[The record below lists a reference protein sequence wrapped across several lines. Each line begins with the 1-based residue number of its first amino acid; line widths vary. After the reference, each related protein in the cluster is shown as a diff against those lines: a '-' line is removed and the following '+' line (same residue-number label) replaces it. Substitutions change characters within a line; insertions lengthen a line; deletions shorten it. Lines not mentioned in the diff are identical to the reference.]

1 MIIRNVPLSSLSSH
15 PLNNE
20 IYQGNMDIDDLTDN
34 IKKVGLLETLVVIP
48 SGKRKSYYVI
58 SGNRRLKS
66 LISLGI
72 TKTDI
77 KLIDVEKKD
86 IPLFIISYN
95 RTRLKKAT
103 TLLREID
110 ILEKFYYTSKEKK
123 DGLVTNAE
131 LIKGDKRKVISKR
144 IGVAEG
150 QISKLKTI
158 RKIKPELLE
167 KIDND
172 EISVSQA
179 FILCER
185 QKQEDESITT
195 NHIKGRKSSSTG
207 QVNIFC
213 KSSVD
218 MSEIPDGK
226 INAIITSPVFYGMNM
241 RTYSKNPNELG
252 KEKNVDDYISNV
264 CDTMD
269 ECFRVLSKS
278 GVMFVHLGDTY
289 DDKGS
294 LMNVPHR
301 VVMEM
306 MERKPFILRNTLIFK
321 KTNPIP
327 NAVETRLSTSY
338 EFVFFL
344 TKSKTY
350 NFNHIRIK
358 SKTENKGTS
367 APYHRGKQGGYSP
380 YVSDGKKNLQD
391 YLDSEMID
399 IISSPVANQ
408 IKSKKQF
415 NLLHPCPFPEGLRRS
430 LLALVTPNLTSNN
443 KIKKMS
449 DFNLLDPYMGV
460 AGVLFDGYSMGV
472 GMSVWGYDTNSN
484 YTKAVIKE
492 FDRISK
498 L

>member
-1 MIIRNVPLSSLSSH
+1 MIIRNVPLSILSSH

-20 IYQGNMDIDDLTDN
+20 IYQGNMEIDELVDN

-48 SGKRKSYYVI
+48 SGKGKSYFVI
-58 SGNRRLKS
+58 SGNRRLKA
-66 LISLGI
+66 LISLGF
-72 TKTDI
+72 TKTDV
-77 KLIDVEKKD
+77 KLIDVERRD

-123 DGLVTNAE
+123 RDVGTNAE
-131 LIKGDKRKVISKR
+131 LIKGDKRKVISKK

-150 QISKLKTI
+150 QITKLKTI
-158 RKIKPELLE
+158 RSIKSELLE

-172 EISVSQA
+172 EMSVSQA
-179 FILCER
+179 FILCGR
-185 QKQEDESITT
+185 QKQEDESITK
-195 NHIKGRKSSSTG
+195 NFIKGKKSSSTG
-207 QVNIFC
+207 RVNIFC
-213 KSSVD
+213 KSSVEI
-218 MSEIPDGK
+218 SEIPDGK
-226 INAIITSPVFYGMNM
+226 INTIITSPVFYKL
-241 RTYSKNPNELG
+241 RTYSKNKKELG
-252 KEKNVDDYISNV
+252 NEKNVEDYISNV

-278 GVMFVHLGDTY
+278 GVMFVHLGDTF

-306 MERKPFILRNTLIFK
+306 MKRKPFILRNTLIFK

-358 SKTENKGTS
+358 SKTENKGSS
-367 APYHRGKQGGYSP
+367 APYHRGKQGGFSP
-380 YVSDGKKNLQD
+380 YLSDGKKNLQD
-391 YLDSEMID
+391 YLDNEMID
-399 IISSPVANQ
+399 IISFPVANQ
-408 IKSKKQF
+408 IKSKKQL
-415 NLLHPCPFPEGLRRS
+415 NLLHPCPFPIGLRRS
-430 LLALVTPNLTSNN
+430 LLALVTPNLTPNN
-443 KIKKMS
+443 TIKKMS
-449 DFNLLDPYMGV
+449 DFHLLDPYMGV
-460 AGVLFDGYSMGV
+460 AGILFDGYSL

>member
-1 MIIRNVPLSSLSSH
+1 MIIRNVPLSTLSSH

-20 IYQGNMDIDDLTDN
+20 IYQGNMEIDDLADN

-58 SGNRRLKS
+58 SGNRRLKA

-72 TKTDI
+72 TKIDV
-77 KLIDVEKKD
+77 KLIDGERRD

-123 DGLVTNAE
+123 GGLVTNAE

-158 RKIKPELLE
+158 RNIKPELLE

-172 EISVSQA
+172 EMSVSQA

-185 QKQEDESITT
+185 QKQEDESITK
-195 NHIKGRKSSSTG
+195 NHIRGRKSSSTG
-207 QVNIFC
+207 RVNIFC

-226 INAIITSPVFYGMNM
+226 INAIITSPVFAGSQ
-241 RTYSKNPNELG
+241 RTYSKNPKELG
-252 KEKNVDDYISNV
+252 KEKNIDEYVNNV
-264 CDTMD
+264 CDIMD
-269 ECFRVLSKS
+269 QCFRVLSKK
-278 GVMFVHLGDTY
+278 GVMMLHLGDCY
-289 DDKGS
+289 DESGS
-294 LMNVPHR
+294 LCNAPHR
-301 VVMEM
+301 VVIEM
-306 MERKPFILRNTLIFK
+306 MRRKPFILRNTLVAK
-321 KTNPIP
+321 KSNPIP

-344 TKSKTY
+344 TKSKSY
-350 NFNHIRIK
+350 NFNRFRIK

-380 YVSDGKKNLQD
+380 YLSDGKKNIQD
-391 YLDSEMID
+391 YLDNEMID
-399 IISSPVANQ
+399 IISTPVANQ

-415 NLLHPCPFPEGLRRS
+415 NLLHPCPFPQKLVRT
-430 LLALVTPNLTSNN
+430 LLSMVTPNLTPNN
-443 KIKKMS
+443 TIKKMS
-449 DFNLLDPYMGV
+449 DFHLLDPFMGV
-460 AGVLFDGYSMGV
+460 AGLLFDGHSL

>member
-1 MIIRNVPLSSLSSH
+1 MIIKNVPLSILSSH

-72 TKTDI
+72 TKIDV

-95 RTRLKKAT
+95 RSRLKKAT

-185 QKQEDESITT
+185 HKQEDESITK
-195 NHIKGRKSSSTG
+195 NYIRGRKSSSTG

-213 KSSVD
+213 KSSTD
-218 MSEIPDGK
+218 MNEIPDGK
-226 INAIITSPVFYGMNM
+226 INAIITSPVFYKL
-241 RTYSKNPNELG
+241 RTYSKNKEELG
-252 KEKNVDDYISNV
+252 NEKNVEDYISNV

-289 DDKGS
+289 DDNGS

-306 MERKPFILRNTLIFK
+306 MKRKPFILRNTLIFK

-327 NAVETRLSTSY
+327 NAVESRLSTSY

-449 DFNLLDPYMGV
+449 DFHLCEPYMGV
-460 AGVLFDGYSMGV
+460 AGVLLDGYSM

-484 YTKAVIKE
+484 YTKVVIKE

>member
-1 MIIRNVPLSSLSSH
+1 MIIRNVPLSTLSSH

-66 LISLGI
+66 LISLGY
-72 TKTDI
+72 TKTDV

-123 DGLVTNAE
+123 NGLVTNAE

-185 QKQEDESITT
+185 HKQEDESITK
-195 NHIKGRKSSSTG
+195 NHIRGRKNSSTG
-207 QVNIFC
+207 RVNIFC
-213 KSSVD
+213 KSSTD

-226 INAIITSPVFYGMNM
+226 INAIITSPVFYKL
-241 RTYSKNPNELG
+241 RTYSKNKKELG
-252 KEKNVDDYISNV
+252 NEKNVEDYISNV

-380 YVSDGKKNLQD
+380 YLSDGKKNLQD

-399 IISSPVANQ
+399 IISSPVSNQ

-415 NLLHPCPFPEGLRRS
+415 NLLHPCAFPQGLRRS
-430 LLALVTPNLTSNN
+430 LLALVTPNLTPNN
-443 KIKKMS
+443 TIKKMS
-449 DFNLLDPYMGV
+449 DFHLCEPYMGV
-460 AGVLFDGYSMGV
+460 AGVLLDGYSI

-492 FDRISK
+492 FDRLK
-498 L
+498 

>member
-1 MIIRNVPLSSLSSH
+1 MIIRNVPLSTLSSH

-72 TKTDI
+72 TKIDV

-110 ILEKFYYTSKEKK
+110 ILEKFYYTSKEKRSGA
-123 DGLVTNAE
+123 DIYAE
-131 LIKGDKRKVISKR
+131 MIKGDKRKVISKR

-172 EISVSQA
+172 EMSVSQA

-185 QKQEDESITT
+185 QKQEDESITK
-195 NHIKGRKSSSTG
+195 NHIRGRKSSSTG

-252 KEKNVDDYISNV
+252 KEKNVEDYISNV

-289 DDKGS
+289 DDNGS

-301 VVMEM
+301 VVMEI

-327 NAVETRLSTSY
+327 NSVETRLSTSY

-380 YVSDGKKNLQD
+380 YLSDGKKNLQD

-415 NLLHPCPFPEGLRRS
+415 NLLHPCPFPIGLRRS
-430 LLALVTPNLTSNN
+430 LLALVTPNLTPNN

-449 DFNLLDPYMGV
+449 DFHLLDPYMGV
-460 AGVLFDGYSMGV
+460 AGVLFDGYSI

-492 FDRISK
+492 FDRLK
-498 L
+498 

>member
-66 LISLGI
+66 LISLGF
-72 TKTDI
+72 TKTDV
-77 KLIDVEKKD
+77 KLIDVERRD

-110 ILEKFYYTSKEKK
+110 ILEKFYYTSKEKRSD
-123 DGLVTNAE
+123 DGIYAE
-131 LIKGDKRKVISKR
+131 MIKGDKRKVISKR

-172 EISVSQA
+172 EMSVSQA

-185 QKQEDESITT
+185 QKQEDESITK
-195 NHIKGRKSSSTG
+195 NHIRGRKSSSTG

-252 KEKNVDDYISNV
+252 KEKNVEDYISNV

-327 NAVETRLSTSY
+327 NSVETRLSTSY

-430 LLALVTPNLTSNN
+430 LLALVTPNLTPNN

-449 DFNLLDPYMGV
+449 DFHLLDPYMGV
-460 AGVLFDGYSMGV
+460 AGVLFDGYSI

-492 FDRISK
+492 FDRLK
-498 L
+498 

>member
-1 MIIRNVPLSSLSSH
+1 
-15 PLNNE
+15 
-20 IYQGNMDIDDLTDN
+20 MDIDDLTDN

-72 TKTDI
+72 TKIDV

-95 RTRLKKAT
+95 RSRLKKAT

-185 QKQEDESITT
+185 HKQEDESITK
-195 NHIKGRKSSSTG
+195 NYIRGRKSSSTG

-213 KSSVD
+213 KSSTD
-218 MSEIPDGK
+218 MNEIPDGK
-226 INAIITSPVFYGMNM
+226 INAIITSPVFYKL
-241 RTYSKNPNELG
+241 RTYSKNKEELG
-252 KEKNVDDYISNV
+252 NEKNVEDYISNV

-289 DDKGS
+289 DDNGS

-306 MERKPFILRNTLIFK
+306 MKRKPFILRNTLIFK

-327 NAVETRLSTSY
+327 NAVESRLSTSY

-449 DFNLLDPYMGV
+449 DFHLCEPYMGV
-460 AGVLFDGYSMGV
+460 AGVLLDGYSM

-484 YTKAVIKE
+484 YTKVVIKE

>member
-1 MIIRNVPLSSLSSH
+1 MIIRNVPLSTLSSH

-72 TKTDI
+72 TKTDV

-110 ILEKFYYTSKEKK
+110 ILEKFYYTSKENK

-172 EISVSQA
+172 EMSVSQA

-185 QKQEDESITT
+185 QKQEDESITK
-195 NHIKGRKSSSTG
+195 NHIRGRKSSSTG

-226 INAIITSPVFYGMNM
+226 INAIITSPVFYKL
-241 RTYSKNPNELG
+241 RTYSKNKKELG
-252 KEKNVDDYISNV
+252 NEKNVEDYISNV

-306 MERKPFILRNTLIFK
+306 MERKLFILRNTLIFK

-327 NAVETRLSTSY
+327 NSVETRLSTSY

-430 LLALVTPNLTSNN
+430 LLALVTPNLTLNN

-449 DFNLLDPYMGV
+449 DFHLLDPYMGV
-460 AGVLFDGYSMGV
+460 AGVLFDGYSI

>member
-1 MIIRNVPLSSLSSH
+1 MILKNIPLSKLSSH

-20 IYQGNMDIDDLTDN
+20 IYQGNMDIDDLADN

-48 SGKRKSYYVI
+48 SGKGKSYYVI
-58 SGNRRLKS
+58 SGNRRLQA

-72 TKTDI
+72 TKTDV
-77 KLIDVEKKD
+77 KLIDVERRD

-123 DGLVTNAE
+123 EGLVTNAE

-158 RKIKPELLE
+158 RTIKPELLE

-172 EISVSQA
+172 EMSVSQA

-185 QKQEDESITT
+185 HKQEDESITK

-207 QVNIFC
+207 RVNIFC

-226 INAIITSPVFYGMNM
+226 INAVITSPVFYKL
-241 RTYSKNPNELG
+241 RSYSKNKKELG
-252 KEKNVDDYISNV
+252 NEKNVEDYISNV

-269 ECFRVLSKS
+269 EVYRVMSKS
-278 GVMFVHLGDTY
+278 AVALIHLGDTY
-289 DDKGS
+289 DDSGS

-306 MERKPFILRNTLIFK
+306 MRRKPFILRNTIIVK
-321 KTNPIP
+321 KINPIP

-350 NFNHIRIK
+350 NFNHFRIK
-358 SKTENKGTS
+358 SKTDNKGTS

-380 YVSDGKKNLQD
+380 YFSDGKKNLQD
-391 YLDSEMID
+391 YLDNEMID

-415 NLLHPCPFPEGLRRS
+415 NLLHPCPFPDGLRRS
-430 LLALVTPNLTSNN
+430 LLALVTPNLTPNN
-443 KIKKMS
+443 TIKKMS
-449 DFNLLDPYMGV
+449 DFNLLDCYSGISQI
-460 AGVLFDGYSMGV
+460 LFDGYEL

-492 FDRISK
+492 FDRIK
-498 L
+498 

>member
-1 MIIRNVPLSSLSSH
+1 MIIKNLPLSKLSSH

-20 IYQGNMDIDDLTDN
+20 IYQGNMDIHDLADN

-48 SGKRKSYYVI
+48 SGKRGSYFVI
-58 SGNRRLKS
+58 SGNRRLKA
-66 LISLGI
+66 LILLGF
-72 TKTDI
+72 TKTDV

-95 RTRLKKAT
+95 RSRLKKAT

-110 ILEKFYYTSKEKK
+110 ILEKFYYTSKERK
-123 DGLVTNAE
+123 DSLVINAE
-131 LIKGDKRKVISKR
+131 LIKGDKRKIISKR

-185 QKQEDESITT
+185 HKQEDESITK
-195 NHIKGRKSSSTG
+195 NHIRGRKSSSIG
-207 QVNIFC
+207 RVNIFC

-226 INAIITSPVFYGMNM
+226 INAIITSPVFYKL
-241 RTYSKNPNELG
+241 RTYSKNKKELG
-252 KEKNVDDYISNV
+252 NEKNVEDYISNV

-306 MERKPFILRNTLIFK
+306 MKRKPFILRNTLIFK

-367 APYHRGKQGGYSP
+367 APYHRGKQSGYSP
-380 YVSDGKKNLQD
+380 YLSDGKKNLQD
-391 YLDSEMID
+391 YLESEMID

-430 LLALVTPNLTSNN
+430 LLALVVPNLTSNN
-443 KIKKMS
+443 KIKKMC
-449 DFNLLDPYMGV
+449 DFHLCDPYMGV
-460 AGVLFDGYSMGV
+460 AGLLFDGYEL
-472 GMSVWGYDTNSN
+472 GMSVWGFDTNSN
-484 YTKAVIKE
+484 YTKSVIKE

>member
-1 MIIRNVPLSSLSSH
+1 MIIRNVPLSTLSSH

-72 TKTDI
+72 TKIDV

-95 RTRLKKAT
+95 RSRLKKAT

-185 QKQEDESITT
+185 HKQEDESITK
-195 NHIKGRKSSSTG
+195 NYIRGRKSSSTG

-213 KSSVD
+213 KSSTD
-218 MSEIPDGK
+218 MNEIPDGK
-226 INAIITSPVFYGMNM
+226 INAIITSPVFYKL
-241 RTYSKNPNELG
+241 RTYSKNKEELG
-252 KEKNVDDYISNV
+252 NEKNVEDYISNV

-289 DDKGS
+289 DDNGS

-306 MERKPFILRNTLIFK
+306 MKRKPFILRNTLIFK

-327 NAVETRLSTSY
+327 NAVESRLSTSY

-449 DFNLLDPYMGV
+449 DFHLCEPYMGV
-460 AGVLFDGYSMGV
+460 AGVLLDGYSM

-484 YTKAVIKE
+484 YTKVVIKE

>member
-1 MIIRNVPLSSLSSH
+1 MIIKNVPLSKLSSH

-20 IYQGNMDIDDLTDN
+20 IYQGNMDIDDLADN

-48 SGKRKSYYVI
+48 SGKVKSYYVI

-66 LISLGI
+66 LISLGF
-72 TKTDI
+72 TRTDV

-95 RTRLKKAT
+95 RSRLKKAT

-123 DGLVTNAE
+123 DGLVINAE

-185 QKQEDESITT
+185 HKQEDESITK
-195 NHIKGRKSSSTG
+195 NHIRGRKSSSTG
-207 QVNIFC
+207 RVNVFC

-218 MSEIPDGK
+218 MCEIPDGK
-226 INAIITSPVFYGMNM
+226 INAIITSPVFYKL
-241 RTYSKNPNELG
+241 RTYSKNKKELG
-252 KEKNVDDYISNV
+252 NEKNVEDYISNV

-306 MERKPFILRNTLIFK
+306 MKRKPFLLRNTLIFK
-321 KTNPIP
+321 KLNPIP
-327 NAVETRLSTSY
+327 NAVGTRLSTSY

-350 NFNHIRIK
+350 NFNHLRIK

-380 YVSDGKKNLQD
+380 YLSDGKKNLQD
-391 YLDSEMID
+391 YLDNDMID
-399 IISSPVANQ
+399 VISSPVANQ

-449 DFNLLDPYMGV
+449 DFHLCDPYMGV
-460 AGVLFDGYSMGV
+460 AGLLFDGYDL
-472 GMSVWGYDTNSN
+472 GMSVWGFDTNSN
-484 YTKAVIKE
+484 YTKSVIKE

-498 L
+498 K

>member
-1 MIIRNVPLSSLSSH
+1 M
-15 PLNNE
+15 E
-20 IYQGNMDIDDLTDN
+20 IDDLSDN
-34 IKKVGLLETLVVIP
+34 INKVGLLETLVVIP
-48 SGKRKSYYVI
+48 SGKGKSYFVI
-58 SGNRRLKS
+58 SGNRRLKA
-66 LISLGI
+66 LISLGF
-72 TKTDI
+72 TKTDV
-77 KLIDVEKKD
+77 KLIDVDQKD

-110 ILEKFYYTSKEKK
+110 ILEKFYYTSKENKN
-123 DGLVTNAE
+123 GLVTNAE

-158 RKIKPELLE
+158 RKIKPELLQ

-172 EISVSQA
+172 EMSVSQA

-185 QKQEDESITT
+185 HKQEDESITT
-195 NHIKGRKSSSTG
+195 NHIKGRKSISTG

-213 KSSVD
+213 KSSTD

-226 INAIITSPVFYGMNM
+226 INAIITSPVFYKL
-241 RTYSKNPNELG
+241 RTYSKNKKELG
-252 KEKNVDDYISNV
+252 NEKNVEDYISNV

-344 TKSKTY
+344 TKSKNY

-380 YVSDGKKNLQD
+380 YLSDGKKNLQD

-399 IISSPVANQ
+399 VISSPVANQ

-430 LLALVTPNLTSNN
+430 LLALVTPNLTPTNSM
-443 KIKKMS
+443 KKMS
-449 DFNLLDPYMGV
+449 DFHLLDPYMGV
-460 AGVLFDGYSMGV
+460 GGVLFDGYSIGV

-498 L
+498 LK

>member
-1 MIIRNVPLSSLSSH
+1 MIIRNVPLSTLSSH

-58 SGNRRLKS
+58 SGNRRLKA

-72 TKTDI
+72 TKTDV
-77 KLIDVEKKD
+77 KLIDVERRD

-95 RTRLKKAT
+95 RTRLKKVT

-123 DGLVTNAE
+123 EGLVTNAE

-172 EISVSQA
+172 EMSVSQA

-195 NHIKGRKSSSTG
+195 NYIKGRKSSSTG

-218 MSEIPDGK
+218 MSEIPDEK
-226 INAIITSPVFYGMNM
+226 INAIITSPVFYKL
-241 RTYSKNPNELG
+241 RTYSKNKKELG
-252 KEKNVDDYISNV
+252 NEKNVEDYISNV

-327 NAVETRLSTSY
+327 NSVETRLSTSY

-472 GMSVWGYDTNSN
+472 GMSIWGYDTNSN

>member
-1 MIIRNVPLSSLSSH
+1 MIIKNVPISNLSSH

-20 IYQGNMDIDDLTDN
+20 IYQGNMEIDDLEEN

-48 SGKRKSYYVI
+48 SGKQNCYYVI
-58 SGNRRLKS
+58 SGNRRLKA
-66 LISLGI
+66 LISLGY
-72 TKTDI
+72 TKTNV
-77 KLIDVEKKD
+77 KLIDIENKD

-95 RTRLKKAT
+95 RSRLKKAT

-110 ILEKFYYTSKEKK
+110 ILEKFFYTSKEKRNY
-123 DGLVTNAE
+123 LVNNAE
-131 LIKGDKRKVISKR
+131 MIKGDKRKVISKR

-158 RKIKPELLE
+158 RKIRPDLLE
-167 KIDND
+167 KIDIG
-172 EISVSQA
+172 EMSVSQA
-179 FILCER
+179 YLVCER
-185 QKQEDESITT
+185 QKQEELSITT
-195 NHIKGRKSSSTG
+195 NHIKGRKSSSTDR
-207 QVNIFC
+207 VNIFC

-226 INAIITSPVFYGMNM
+226 INAIITSPVFYKL
-241 RTYSKNPNELG
+241 RTYSKNKNELG
-252 KEKNVDDYISNV
+252 NEKNVEDYISNV

-306 MERKPFILRNTLIFK
+306 MKRKPFVLRNSIVVK
-321 KTNPIP
+321 KVNPIP

-358 SKTENKGTS
+358 SKTNNKGTS

-380 YVSDGKKNLQD
+380 YLSDGKKNIQD
-391 YLDSEMID
+391 YLDNEMID
-399 IISSPVANQ
+399 IISTPVANQ

-430 LLALVTPNLTSNN
+430 LLAFVTPNLTPNN
-443 KIKKMS
+443 SIKKLS
-449 DFNLLDPYMGV
+449 DFHLLDPYMGI
-460 AGVLFDGYSMGV
+460 AGLLLDGYSMGI
-472 GMSVWGYDTNSN
+472 SVWGYDTNSN

-498 L
+498 VK

>member
-66 LISLGI
+66 LVSLGI
-72 TKTDI
+72 TKIDV

-172 EISVSQA
+172 EMSVSQA

-185 QKQEDESITT
+185 QKQEDESITK
-195 NHIKGRKSSSTG
+195 NHIRGRKSSSTG
-207 QVNIFC
+207 RVNIFC
-213 KSSVD
+213 KSSTD

-226 INAIITSPVFYGMNM
+226 INAIITSPVFYKL
-241 RTYSKNPNELG
+241 RTYSNNKKELG
-252 KEKNVDDYISNV
+252 NEKNVEDYISNV

-306 MERKPFILRNTLIFK
+306 MKRKPFILRNTLIFK

-460 AGVLFDGYSMGV
+460 AGVLFDGYSMG
-472 GMSVWGYDTNSN
+472 MSILGYDTNSN
-484 YTKAVIKE
+484 YTKVVIKE

>member
-1 MIIRNVPLSSLSSH
+1 
-15 PLNNE
+15 
-20 IYQGNMDIDDLTDN
+20 MDIDDLADN

-48 SGKRKSYYVI
+48 SGKVKSYYVI
-58 SGNRRLKS
+58 SGNRRLKA
-66 LISLGI
+66 LISLGF
-72 TKTDI
+72 TKTDV

-95 RTRLKKAT
+95 RSRLKKAT

-123 DGLVTNAE
+123 DDLVINAE

-185 QKQEDESITT
+185 HKQEDESITK
-195 NHIKGRKSSSTG
+195 NHIRGRKSSSTG
-207 QVNIFC
+207 RVNIFC
-213 KSSVD
+213 KSSTD

-226 INAIITSPVFYGMNM
+226 INAIITSPVFYKL
-241 RTYSKNPNELG
+241 RTYSKNKEELG
-252 KEKNVDDYISNV
+252 NEKNVVDYISNV

-306 MERKPFILRNTLIFK
+306 MKRKPFLLRNTLIFK
-321 KTNPIP
+321 KLNPIP

-350 NFNHIRIK
+350 NFNHLRIK

-380 YVSDGKKNLQD
+380 YLSDGKKNLQD
-391 YLDSEMID
+391 YLDNDMID
-399 IISSPVANQ
+399 VISSPVANQ

-415 NLLHPCPFPEGLRRS
+415 NLLHPCPFPVGLRRS

-449 DFNLLDPYMGV
+449 DFHLCDPYMGV
-460 AGVLFDGYSMGV
+460 AGLLFDGYDL
-472 GMSVWGYDTNSN
+472 GMSVWGFDTNSN
-484 YTKAVIKE
+484 YTKSVIKE
-492 FDRISK
+492 FGRLK
-498 L
+498 

>member
-1 MIIRNVPLSSLSSH
+1 MIIRNVPLSTLSSH

-72 TKTDI
+72 TKIDV

-110 ILEKFYYTSKEKK
+110 ILEKFYYTSKENK

-172 EISVSQA
+172 EMSVSQA

-226 INAIITSPVFYGMNM
+226 INSIITSPVFYGMNM

-380 YVSDGKKNLQD
+380 YLSDGKKNLQD

>member
-1 MIIRNVPLSSLSSH
+1 MILKNIPLSKLSSH

-20 IYQGNMDIDDLTDN
+20 IYQGNMDIDDLADN

-48 SGKRKSYYVI
+48 SGKGKSFYVI
-58 SGNRRLKS
+58 SGNRRLQS

-72 TKTDI
+72 TKTDV
-77 KLIDVEKKD
+77 KLIDVERRD

-123 DGLVTNAE
+123 EGLVTNAE

-158 RKIKPELLE
+158 RTIKPELLE

-172 EISVSQA
+172 EMSVSQA

-185 QKQEDESITT
+185 HKQEDESITK
-195 NHIKGRKSSSTG
+195 NHIKGKKSSSTG
-207 QVNIFC
+207 RVNIFC

-226 INAIITSPVFYGMNM
+226 INAVITSPVFYKL
-241 RTYSKNPNELG
+241 RSYSKNKKELG
-252 KEKNVDDYISNV
+252 NEKNVEDYISNV

-269 ECFRVLSKS
+269 EVYRVMSKS
-278 GVMFVHLGDTY
+278 AVALIHLGDTY
-289 DDKGS
+289 DDSGS

-306 MERKPFILRNTLIFK
+306 MRRKPFILRNTIIVK
-321 KTNPIP
+321 KINPIP

-350 NFNHIRIK
+350 NFNHFRIK
-358 SKTENKGTS
+358 SKTDNKGTS

-380 YVSDGKKNLQD
+380 YFSDGKKNLQD
-391 YLDSEMID
+391 YLDNEMID

-430 LLALVTPNLTSNN
+430 LLALVTPNLTPNN
-443 KIKKMS
+443 TIKKMS
-449 DFNLLDPYMGV
+449 DFNLLDCYSGISQI
-460 AGVLFDGYSMGV
+460 LFDGYEL

-492 FDRISK
+492 FDRIK
-498 L
+498 

>member
-1 MIIRNVPLSSLSSH
+1 MIIRNVPLSTLSSH

-72 TKTDI
+72 TKIDV

-110 ILEKFYYTSKEKK
+110 ILEKFYYTSKEKRSGA
-123 DGLVTNAE
+123 DIYAE
-131 LIKGDKRKVISKR
+131 MIKGDKRKVISKR

-172 EISVSQA
+172 EMSVSQA

-185 QKQEDESITT
+185 QKQEDESITK
-195 NHIKGRKSSSTG
+195 NHIRGRKSSSTG

-226 INAIITSPVFYGMNM
+226 INAIITSPVFYKL
-241 RTYSKNPNELG
+241 RTYSKNKKELG
-252 KEKNVDDYISNV
+252 NEKNVEDYISNV

-269 ECFRVLSKS
+269 ECYRVLSKS
-278 GVMFVHLGDTY
+278 GVMFVHLGDSY

-294 LMNVPHR
+294 LMNVPHK

-306 MERKPFILRNTLIFK
+306 MKRKPFILRNTLIFK

-367 APYHRGKQGGYSP
+367 APYHRGNQGGYSP
-380 YVSDGKKNLQD
+380 YVSDGKRNLQD

-399 IISSPVANQ
+399 VISSPVANQ

-430 LLALVTPNLTSNN
+430 LLALVTPNLTPNN
-443 KIKKMS
+443 TIKKMS
-449 DFNLLDPYMGV
+449 DFNLLDCY
-460 AGVLFDGYSMGV
+460 AGISLLLFDGYEL

>member
-72 TKTDI
+72 PKTDV
-77 KLIDVEKKD
+77 KLIEVEKKD

-110 ILEKFYYTSKEKK
+110 ILEKFYYTSKENK

-172 EISVSQA
+172 EMSVSQA

-185 QKQEDESITT
+185 HKQEDESITK
-195 NHIKGRKSSSTG
+195 NHIRGRKSSSTG
-207 QVNIFC
+207 RVNIFC
-213 KSSVD
+213 KSSTD

-226 INAIITSPVFYGMNM
+226 INAIITSPVFYKL
-241 RTYSKNPNELG
+241 RTYSKNKKELG
-252 KEKNVDDYISNV
+252 NEKNVEDYISNV

-269 ECFRVLSKS
+269 EVFRVMSKTA
-278 GVMFVHLGDTY
+278 VALVHLGDSY

-306 MERKPFILRNTLIFK
+306 MRRKPFILRNTIVVK
-321 KTNPIP
+321 KVNPIP

-350 NFNHIRIK
+350 NFNHFRIK

-380 YVSDGKKNLQD
+380 YFSDGKKNLQD

-399 IISSPVANQ
+399 VISSPVANQ

-430 LLALVTPNLTSNN
+430 LLALVTPNLTPNN
-443 KIKKMS
+443 TIKKMS
-449 DFNLLDPYMGV
+449 DFNLLDCY
-460 AGVLFDGYSMGV
+460 AGISQLLFDGYEL

-492 FDRISK
+492 FNRISK

>member
-1 MIIRNVPLSSLSSH
+1 MIIRNVPLSTLSSH

-48 SGKRKSYYVI
+48 SGKGKSYFVI
-58 SGNRRLKS
+58 SGNRRLKA
-66 LISLGI
+66 LISLGF
-72 TKTDI
+72 TKTDV
-77 KLIDVEKKD
+77 KLIDVERRD

-172 EISVSQA
+172 EMSVSQA

-185 QKQEDESITT
+185 HKQEDESITK
-195 NHIKGRKSSSTG
+195 NHIRGRKSSSTVR
-207 QVNIFC
+207 VNIFC
-213 KSSVD
+213 KSSKD

-226 INAIITSPVFYGMNM
+226 INAIITSPVFYKL
-241 RTYSKNPNELG
+241 RTYSKNKKELG
-252 KEKNVDDYISNV
+252 NEKNVEDYISNV

-289 DDKGS
+289 DDSGS

-301 VVMEM
+301 VVMEIM
-306 MERKPFILRNTLIFK
+306 KRNPFILRNTIVVK
-321 KTNPIP
+321 SVNPLP
-327 NAVETRLSTSY
+327 NSVETRLSSSY
-338 EFVFFL
+338 SFVFFL

-350 NFNHIRIK
+350 NFNHFRIK

-380 YVSDGKKNLQD
+380 YLSDGKKNLQD
-391 YLDSEMID
+391 YLDMEMLD
-399 IISSPVANQ
+399 IISTPVANQ

-415 NLLHPCPFPEGLRRS
+415 NLLHPCPYPEGLRRS
-430 LLALVTPNLTSNN
+430 LLALVTPNLTPNN
-443 KIKKMS
+443 TIKKMS
-449 DFNLLDPYMGV
+449 DFNLLDCY
-460 AGVLFDGYSMGV
+460 AGISQLLLEGYEF

-498 L
+498 LK

>member
-1 MIIRNVPLSSLSSH
+1 MIIKNVPISNLSSH

-20 IYQGNMDIDDLTDN
+20 IYQGNMEIDDLAEN
-34 IKKVGLLETLVVIP
+34 ISKVGLLETLVVIP
-48 SGKRKSYYVI
+48 SGKGKSYYVI
-58 SGNRRLKS
+58 SGNRRLKA
-66 LISLGI
+66 LISLGY
-72 TKTDI
+72 TKTNV
-77 KLIDVEKKD
+77 KLIDIEKKD

-95 RTRLKKAT
+95 RSRLKKAT
-103 TLLREID
+103 TILREID
-110 ILEKFYYTSKEKK
+110 ILEKFFYTSKEKNK
-123 DGLVTNAE
+123 DLVNNAE
-131 LIKGDKRKVISKR
+131 MIKGDKRKVISKR

-158 RKIKPELLE
+158 RKIRPDLLE
-167 KIDND
+167 KIDFG
-172 EISVSQA
+172 EMSVSQA
-179 FILCER
+179 FLVCER
-185 QKQEDESITT
+185 QKQEELSITT
-195 NHIKGRKSSSTG
+195 NHIKGRKSISTG

-226 INAIITSPVFYGMNM
+226 INAIITSPVFYKL

-252 KEKNVDDYISNV
+252 NEKNVEDYISNV

-294 LMNVPHR
+294 LMNIPHR

-306 MERKPFILRNTLIFK
+306 MKRKPFVLRNNIVVK
-321 KTNPIP
+321 KVNPIP

-380 YVSDGKKNLQD
+380 YLSDGKKNIQD
-391 YLDSEMID
+391 YLDNEMID

-430 LLALVTPNLTSNN
+430 LLAFVTPNLTPNN
-443 KIKKMS
+443 TIKKMS
-449 DFNLLDPYMGV
+449 DFHLLDPYMGI
-460 AGVLFDGYSMGV
+460 AGLLFDCYSM

-492 FDRISK
+492 FDRLK
-498 L
+498 KD

>member
-20 IYQGNMDIDDLTDN
+20 IYQGNMEIDDLCDN

-48 SGKRKSYYVI
+48 SGKVKSYYVI
-58 SGNRRLKS
+58 SGNRRLKA
-66 LISLGI
+66 LISLGF
-72 TKTDI
+72 TKTDV
-77 KLIDVEKKD
+77 KLIDVERRD

-110 ILEKFYYTSKEKK
+110 ILEKFYYTSKENK

-172 EISVSQA
+172 EMSVSQA

-185 QKQEDESITT
+185 QKQEDESITK
-195 NHIKGRKSSSTG
+195 NHIRGRKSSSTG
-207 QVNIFC
+207 RVNIFC

-327 NAVETRLSTSY
+327 NSVETRLSTSY

-443 KIKKMS
+443 TIKKMS
-449 DFNLLDPYMGV
+449 DFHLLDPYMGV
-460 AGVLFDGYSMGV
+460 GGVLFDGYSMGV

-498 L
+498 S

>member
-1 MIIRNVPLSSLSSH
+1 
-15 PLNNE
+15 
-20 IYQGNMDIDDLTDN
+20 MDIDDLTDN

-72 TKTDI
+72 TKIDV

-110 ILEKFYYTSKEKK
+110 ILEKFYYTSKEKRSGA
-123 DGLVTNAE
+123 DIYAE
-131 LIKGDKRKVISKR
+131 MIKGDKRKVISKR

-150 QISKLKTI
+150 QISKFKTI

-172 EISVSQA
+172 EMSVSQA

-185 QKQEDESITT
+185 QKQEDESITK
-195 NHIKGRKSSSTG
+195 NHIRGRKSSSTG

-252 KEKNVDDYISNV
+252 KEKNVEDYISNV

-289 DDKGS
+289 DDNGS

-301 VVMEM
+301 VVMEI

-327 NAVETRLSTSY
+327 NSVETRLSTSY

-380 YVSDGKKNLQD
+380 YLSDGKKNLQD

-415 NLLHPCPFPEGLRRS
+415 NLLHPCPFPIGLRRS
-430 LLALVTPNLTSNN
+430 LLALVTPNLTPNN

-449 DFNLLDPYMGV
+449 DFHLLDPYMGV
-460 AGVLFDGYSMGV
+460 AGVLFDGYSI

-492 FDRISK
+492 FDRLK
-498 L
+498 